1 MTHSLMQ
8 PYNQASISIIESQLH
23 LYYMYVY
30 ILLNYSFIAH
40 DYRFWIIYRMGI
52 GGNIGMR
59 Y

>member
-1 MTHSLMQ
+1 MQ